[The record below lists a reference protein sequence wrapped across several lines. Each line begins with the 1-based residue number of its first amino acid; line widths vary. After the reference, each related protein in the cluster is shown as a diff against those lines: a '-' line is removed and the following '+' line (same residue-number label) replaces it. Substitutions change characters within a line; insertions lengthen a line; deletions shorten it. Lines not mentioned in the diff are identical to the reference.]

1 MSDDPVG
8 LAAGSPDMP
17 DPPLDPTIWDL
28 EVERLDEDECRR
40 LISAGG
46 VGRLAYSGP
55 QGVAVLPVR
64 YKLDQGSIVFR
75 TPLNSPTDENLRT
88 GIDGAEYKVSF
99 EVDELGQ
106 EAREGWIVF
115 VQGAAHHMDAE
126 GDRVSAWASGGQPS
140 GGGTREHFL
149 RITPTYIVG
158 RRLRSH

>member
-8 LAAGSPDMP
+8 LAAGSPARA
-17 DPPLDPTIWDL
+17 DPPLDPTIWDP

-88 GIDGAEYKVSF
+88 GINGAEYKVSF

-115 VQGAAHHMDAE
+115 VQGAAHHMDSE
-126 GDRVSAWASGGQPS
+126 SDRASAWASGGQAS
-140 GGGTREHFL
+140 AGGTREHFL

>member
-1 MSDDPVG
+1 MSDDPGG
-8 LAAGSPDMP
+8 LAAGSPARP
-17 DPPLDPTIWDL
+17 DPPLDPTIWDP

-88 GIDGAEYKVSF
+88 GINGAEYKVSF

-115 VQGAAHHMDAE
+115 VQGAAHHMDSE
-126 GDRVSAWASGGQPS
+126 GDRASAWASGGQPS
-140 GGGTREHFL
+140 AGGTREHFL